1 MYKLSIQESDK
12 TGGSVQNM
20 HQTGGLRG
28 HKSLSCLYVPKL
40 PLLTRKAFCHRHTA
54 GRVYTYV
61 GVNNY
66 AEIFFFPLR
75 PSLLLFNWI
84 QQIFKIIQ
92 CLFKSAEDLSDG
104 CGLGSQSNEIISPGF
119 L

>member
-66 AEIFFFPLR
+66 AEIFF
-75 PSLLLFNWI
+75 SSEA
-84 QQIFKIIQ
+84 IF
-92 CLFKSAEDLSDG
+92 ATV
-104 CGLGSQSNEIISPGF
+104 
-119 L
+119 